1 MSRISARAAA
11 MQLVYEKLL
20 GGESDG
26 ETLRDLIAFVPED
39 DDEDYIRDVVDGVT
53 THSDDIDSRIQAL
66 STSRDIERISRV
78 DLSIL
83 RVALYEILY
92 RKSDPDSAVINEAV
106 TLANRFSEP
115 AGSRLINGILGSVV
129 RGKPVE

>member
-26 ETLRDLIAFVPED
+26 ETLHNLIAFTPEEG
-39 DDEDYIRDVVDGVT
+39 DEEFIQEILAGV
-53 THSDDIDSRIQAL
+53 SSNDSEIDHVIEVL
-66 STSRDIERISRV
+66 SSSRDIQRIARV

-83 RVALYEILY
+83 RVAVYELLY
-92 RKSDPDSAVINEAV
+92 RKIDPDSAVINEAV

-115 AGSRLINGILGSVV
+115 ASTKFINGILGSVV
-129 RGKPVE
+129 RGKLAE